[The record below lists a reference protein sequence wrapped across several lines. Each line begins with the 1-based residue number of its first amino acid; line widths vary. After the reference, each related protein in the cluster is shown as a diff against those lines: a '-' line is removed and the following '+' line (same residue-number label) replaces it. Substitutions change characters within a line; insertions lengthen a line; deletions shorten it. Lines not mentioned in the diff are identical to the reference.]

1 MKKKVIAGL
10 LAVVFVVGMLSGCA
24 GLNLTIKDE
33 SAATPSPTSRMKD
46 IPEYVMEWYTNYS
59 SCFVDNGFDL
69 KVSSQLPEKDKYST
83 VERDGENLPIYSFAI
98 FGTLKLVDDIAT
110 ICFQAISAQ
119 KPLEVNKTLQ
129 VSYDTT
135 QNMKVFRQIITAT
148 FMLLDSSLSRKQAEE
163 KMQALINS
171 YSYDNYS
178 EIMEFGDYYLYLT
191 PKKLLDYV
199 YFYVRPKDEMWLK
212 INEDDYMP
220 LVYETF
226 QAPALNDGV
235 KASVIG
241 TVKNL
246 RQGTPINVVSSR
258 FFDIHTDDGKQYRA
272 SYDFEIHPVEL
283 EIDRRYQF
291 YGKIESYGDSATF
304 TVDKCVPLD

>member
-1 MKKKVIAGL
+1 MKKVIAGL
-10 LAVVFVVGMLSGCA
+10 LAAVFVVGMLSGCA

-33 SAATPSPTSRMKD
+33 SAATPSPTSRIKD
-46 IPEYVMEWYTNYS
+46 IPEYVMEWYDKFIA
-59 SCFVDNGFDL
+59 CFENNKFEL
-69 KVSSQLPEKDKYST
+69 KITLPPKKGNRTSGGNNEYT
-83 VERDGENLPIYSFAI
+83 LPTYSFAI
-98 FGTLKLVDDIAT
+98 FGTQKLVDDNSSVS
-110 ICFQAISAQ
+110 FQAISAQ
-119 KPLEVNKTLQ
+119 EPLEVSKTLQ

-148 FMLLDSSLSRKQAEE
+148 FMLLDSSLSREQAEE
-163 KMQALINS
+163 KMQTLINS